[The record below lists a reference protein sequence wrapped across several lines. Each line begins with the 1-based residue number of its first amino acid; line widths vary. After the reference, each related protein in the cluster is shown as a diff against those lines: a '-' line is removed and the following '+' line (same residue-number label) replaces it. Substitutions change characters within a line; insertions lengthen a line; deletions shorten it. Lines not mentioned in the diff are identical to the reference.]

1 MSDYKF
7 TETAKRE
14 YINSF
19 QYFLENRTE
28 FDESVKEILV
38 NEMHNIVNA
47 TDHYP
52 SSGTIDLSE
61 VGLEKDEDELVKLTS
76 AYIEYELFFDDS
88 ITVLFSSRL
97 MYKPAIPGADEY
109 IEESNLKRFNV
120 PFGSYEFAFMGDAYE
135 EI

>member
-14 YINSF
+14 YINSL

-38 NEMHNIVNA
+38 NEMHNLVNA
-47 TDHYP
+47 TDYYP
-52 SSGTIDLSE
+52 STGTIDLSE
-61 VGLEKDEDELVKLTS
+61 VGLEKDEDELAKLTS
-76 AYIEYELFFDDS
+76 ARVDYELFFDDS
-88 ITVLFSSRL
+88 ITVLFSSKL

-120 PFGSYEFAFMGDAYE
+120 PRGAYEFAFMGDAYE

>member
-61 VGLEKDEDELVKLTS
+61 VCLEKDEDELVKLTS
-76 AYIEYELFFDDS
+76 AYVEYELFFDDS
-88 ITVLFSSRL
+88 ITVLFSSKL
-97 MYKPAIPGADEY
+97 MYKSAIPGADEY

-120 PFGSYEFAFMGDAYE
+120 PRGAYQFAFMGDAYE

>member
-28 FDESVKEILV
+28 FDDSVKEILV
-38 NEMHNIVNA
+38 NEMHNVVNA
-47 TDHYP
+47 TDTYHCP
-52 SSGTIDLSE
+52 GRIELSE

-76 AYIEYELFFDDS
+76 ARVDYELFFDDS
-88 ITVLFSSRL
+88 ITVLFSSKL

-120 PFGSYEFAFMGDAYE
+120 PRGAYEFAFMGDAYE

>member
-1 MSDYKF
+1 MSDYRM

-19 QYFLENRTE
+19 QYFLENRTK
-28 FDESVKEILV
+28 FDDSVKEILV

-61 VGLEKDEDELVKLTS
+61 VGLEKDEDELVRFMS
-76 AYIEYELFFDDS
+76 AHVDYELFFDDLYT
-88 ITVLFSSRL
+88 IEFSSRL
-97 MYKPAIPGADEY
+97 MYKPSIPDADKY

-120 PFGSYEFAFMGDAYE
+120 PFGVYSFAYMGDAYE

>member
-38 NEMHNIVNA
+38 NEMHNLVNA
-47 TDHYP
+47 TDYYP
-52 SSGTIDLSE
+52 STGTIDLSE
-61 VGLEKDEDELVKLTS
+61 VGLEKDEDELAKLTS
-76 AYIEYELFFDDS
+76 ARVDYELFFDDS
-88 ITVLFSSRL
+88 ITVLFSSKL

-120 PFGSYEFAFMGDAYE
+120 PRGAYEFAFMRDAYE

>member
-38 NEMHNIVNA
+38 NEMHNLVNA
-47 TDHYP
+47 TDYYP
-52 SSGTIDLSE
+52 STGTIDLSE

-76 AYIEYELFFDDS
+76 AYVDYELFFDDS
-88 ITVLFSSRL
+88 ITVLFSSKL
-97 MYKPAIPGADEY
+97 MYKPAIPDADEY

-120 PFGSYEFAFMGDAYE
+120 PRGAYQFAFMGDAYE

>member
-38 NEMHNIVNA
+38 NEMHNLVNA
-47 TDHYP
+47 TDYYP
-52 SSGTIDLSE
+52 STGTIDLSE

-76 AYIEYELFFDDS
+76 AHVDYELFFDDS
-88 ITVLFSSRL
+88 ITVLFSSKL
-97 MYKPAIPGADEY
+97 MYKPAIPDADEY
-109 IEESNLKRFNV
+109 IEESNLKRFDV
-120 PFGSYEFAFMGDAYE
+120 PRGAYQFAFMGDAYE

>member
-38 NEMHNIVNA
+38 NEMHNLVNA
-47 TDHYP
+47 TDYYP
-52 SSGTIDLSE
+52 STGTIDLSE

-76 AYIEYELFFDDS
+76 AYVDYELFFDDS
-88 ITVLFSSRL
+88 ITVLFSSKL
-97 MYKPAIPGADEY
+97 MYKPAIPDADEY
-109 IEESNLKRFNV
+109 IEESNLRRFNV
-120 PFGSYEFAFMGDAYE
+120 PRGAYQFAFMGDAYE

>member
-97 MYKPAIPGADEY
+97 MYKPAVPGADEY

-120 PFGSYEFAFMGDAYE
+120 PFGAYEFAFMGDAYE

>member
-1 MSDYKF
+1 MSDYRM

-28 FDESVKEILV
+28 FDDSVKEILV

-76 AYIEYELFFDDS
+76 ACIDYELFFDDS
-88 ITVLFSSRL
+88 ITVVFSSKL
-97 MYKPAIPGADEY
+97 MYKPAIPGADEF

-120 PFGSYEFAFMGDAYE
+120 PYGMYSFTYEGDAYE
-135 EI
+135 EM

>member
-14 YINSF
+14 HINSF

-38 NEMHNIVNA
+38 NEMHNLVNA
-47 TDHYP
+47 TDYYP
-52 SSGTIDLSE
+52 STGTIDLSE

-76 AYIEYELFFDDS
+76 AHVDYELFFDDS
-88 ITVLFSSRL
+88 ITVLFSSKL

-120 PFGSYEFAFMGDAYE
+120 PRGAYQFAFMGDAYE

>member
-1 MSDYKF
+1 MSDYRMN
-7 TETAKRE
+7 ETAKRE

-61 VGLEKDEDELVKLTS
+61 VGLKKDEDELVKLTS
-76 AYIEYELFFDDS
+76 AYVDYDLFFDDD
-88 ITVLFSSRL
+88 ITVVFSSKL
-97 MYKPAIPGADEY
+97 VYKPAIPDADEF
-109 IEESNLKRFNV
+109 IEESNLNRFNV
-120 PFGSYEFAFMGDAYE
+120 PYGMYSFAYEGDAYE
-135 EI
+135 EM

>member
-38 NEMHNIVNA
+38 NEMHNLVNA
-47 TDHYP
+47 TDYYP
-52 SSGTIDLSE
+52 STGTIDLSE

-76 AYIEYELFFDDS
+76 AYVDYELFFDDS
-88 ITVLFSSRL
+88 ITVLFSSKL
-97 MYKPAIPGADEY
+97 MYKPAIPCADEY

-120 PFGSYEFAFMGDAYE
+120 PRGAYQFAFMGDAYE

>member
-38 NEMHNIVNA
+38 NEMHNLVNA
-47 TDHYP
+47 TDYYP

-76 AYIEYELFFDDS
+76 AYVDYELFFDDS
-88 ITVLFSSRL
+88 ITVVFSSKL
-97 MYKPAIPGADEY
+97 MYKPAIPGADEF
-109 IEESNLKRFNV
+109 IEESNLNRFNV
-120 PFGSYEFAFMGDAYE
+120 PYGMYSFTYEGDAYE

>member
-38 NEMHNIVNA
+38 NEMHNLVNA
-47 TDHYP
+47 TDYYP
-52 SSGTIDLSE
+52 STGTIDLSE

-76 AYIEYELFFDDS
+76 AHVDYELFFDDS
-88 ITVLFSSRL
+88 ITVLFGSKL

-120 PFGSYEFAFMGDAYE
+120 PRGAYQFAFMGDAYE